1 MNNKSD
7 NKNYNFTSAIY
18 IYIVGIL
25 FSIIYFYYI
34 YSINTE
40 QKFIFIILIIVI
52 IILILNGYFS
62 YQDTLKSFDAEISQY
77 SYIEENARVIL
88 TSALAVAIF
97 LKHTGINDNELTK
110 LQKKSI
116 FIPVVISF
124 LFSCII
130 LTIIWMPKH
139 DSLYIRALRDCK
151 TIFLTLSIS
160 SMIISMINTL
170 YYYI

>member
-1 MNNKSD
+1 MNDQSNNK
-7 NKNYNFTSAIY
+7 KINFTRAIY
-18 IYIVGIL
+18 IYIIGII
-25 FSIIYFYYI
+25 FSIIYFYYL
-34 YSINTE
+34 YNINRE

-52 IILILNGYFS
+52 IILILNCYFS
-62 YQDTLKSFDAEISQY
+62 YEDTLKSFDDEISQY
-77 SYIEENARVIL
+77 SYVEENARVIL

-97 LKHTGINDNELTK
+97 LKHTGMNDNNLTK

-116 FIPVVISF
+116 FIPVVMSF
-124 LFSCII
+124 FFSCII

-160 SMIISMINTL
+160 SMIVSMINTL